1 MNSSWET
8 IERMISRPVQP
19 VLINLGLVCMYL
31 QRFFKGFW
39 DAITFRADFLTG
51 SERRYWIYQG
61 QPWLGFIVGMA
72 LN

>member
-1 MNSSWET
+1 
-8 IERMISRPVQP
+8 
-19 VLINLGLVCMYL
+19 MYL